1 MLNRRGSWLAYA
13 GFFANGVG
21 VVLLGP
27 MLPRLESAWA
37 IGDGGG
43 GALLAAQFL
52 GMTLGTV
59 FVLRVRR
66 RAMALASGCAGGGLA
81 CLGLLVRFGGT
92 GAGVE
97 ASALAALVVYGFGLG
112 QGITAL
118 NLGVGADAD
127 GRASRLSFGNAMWSV
142 GAIVAPMLIAAALA
156 GRTLAGW
163 LMGIALIFPAAWLWW
178 LAPEFQVQIPAQK
191 SGEQG
196 ADITVVL
203 LFAAL
208 MFLYGS
214 AEACLSGWVT
224 TFARR
229 DGGAGLDV
237 SPLSTSA
244 FWFGVA
250 GGRAMAAV
258 LLRKWR
264 DRDALLL
271 LVGGAAAASAGLVFG
286 RSMGQISA
294 WAALTGMLLGP
305 AFAVL
310 IAGALNRGTAPRQ
323 TGLVLATCGLGAT
336 AMPLV
341 LGVISQRT
349 ASLRAALVLP
359 GVCLVF
365 LFLLV
370 LGSMRAPAD
379 Q

>member
-1 MLNRRGSWLAYA
+1 
-13 GFFANGVG
+13 
-21 VVLLGP
+21 
-27 MLPRLESAWA
+27 
-37 IGDGGG
+37 
-43 GALLAAQFL
+43 
-52 GMTLGTV
+52 
-59 FVLRVRR
+59 
-66 RAMALASGCAGGGLA
+66 
-81 CLGLLVRFGGT
+81 LLVRFGGT

-97 ASALAALVVYGFGLG
+97 AAAIAALVVYGFGLG

-271 LVGGAAAASAGLVFG
+271 LVGGAAAASAGLVFSQ
-286 RSMGQISA
+286 SMGQISA